1 MEGKSDEEQEE
12 EEEREVVVVVR
23 GKHSLEDKG
32 TVILSLLSLSLSLS
46 LSHFT
51 AERNSEFSF
60 LSFGII
66 TQKKKKFFFLPFFL
80 IPFPEKKKKRRR
92 ESTHTQNTQGER
104 ESEEQ
109 RNKDV
114 FLLEQM
120 D

>member
-46 LSHFT
+46 HFT

-66 TQKKKKFFFLPFFL
+66 TPKKKKFFFLPFFL
-80 IPFPEKKKKRRR
+80 IPFPEKKKK
-92 ESTHTQNTQGER
+92 EENPHTQNTQGEK

>member
-46 LSHFT
+46 HFT

-66 TQKKKKFFFLPFFL
+66 TKK
-80 IPFPEKKKKRRR
+80 
-92 ESTHTQNTQGER
+92 
-104 ESEEQ
+104 
-109 RNKDV
+109 
-114 FLLEQM
+114 
-120 D
+120 